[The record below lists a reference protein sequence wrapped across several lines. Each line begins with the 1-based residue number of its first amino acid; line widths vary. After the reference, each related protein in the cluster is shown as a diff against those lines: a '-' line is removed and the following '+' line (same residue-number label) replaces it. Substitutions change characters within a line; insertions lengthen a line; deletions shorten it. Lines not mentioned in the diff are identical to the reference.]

1 MSYKDQH
8 HSNQVSSSIRVSGY
22 NCDTEIQWPYHW
34 RDPSVV
40 SIHAKRDQ
48 HINQCNSQQSKLQ
61 NRSLHSE
68 NSLNSNCISYAC
80 KRKPLFRQSTSRR
93 YIFKATSPTSR
104 RRMQTSSIARPVWT
118 ASLGKWE

>member
-68 NSLNSNCISYAC
+68 NTLNSNCISYAC
-80 KRKPLFRQSTSRR
+80 KRKPLFVNLPQEDTYS
-93 YIFKATSPTSR
+93 KPHH
-104 RRMQTSSIARPVWT
+104 QPARGGCKQVQLQGQYGPQ
-118 ASLGKWE
+118 A